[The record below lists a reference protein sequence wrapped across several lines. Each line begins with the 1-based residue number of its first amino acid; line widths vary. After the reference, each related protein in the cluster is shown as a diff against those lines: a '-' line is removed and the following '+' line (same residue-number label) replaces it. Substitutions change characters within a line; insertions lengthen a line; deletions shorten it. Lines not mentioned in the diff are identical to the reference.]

1 MSLQPGLRSRAPHP
15 GIDPGVRPGDR
26 AGPWEAGGMVGTL
39 MLVRHGESVANARSL
54 FTGVLDVGL
63 TPSGIRDCGLAGSR
77 LRHLGFRPD
86 ALITSELVRG
96 WRTAELICEEIG
108 FPGTIERDWHLN
120 ERNYGALSGLSKAQ
134 VRIEHGA
141 ERFRFWRRSYAG
153 RPPPLPERT
162 LTLWRTLSPFDRL
175 PADALTATESLQD
188 VVERIRPWW
197 YQMLT
202 PRLADGE
209 DMLVV
214 AHGNSLRAL
223 CAVIDDLDD
232 EELSALNLPNA
243 RPLRYRFA
251 VGADADRP
259 GSLLIAQ
266 TRGGEYLDPEAA
278 RREAALIAAQGGT

>member
-1 MSLQPGLRSRAPHP
+1 MTP
-15 GIDPGVRPGDR
+15 
-26 AGPWEAGGMVGTL
+26 GTL

-63 TPSGIRDCGLAGSR
+63 TPSGIRDCSLAGSR

-86 ALITSELVRG
+86 ALVTSELVRG

-108 FPGTIERDWHLN
+108 FLGTIERDWHLN

-134 VRIEHGA
+134 VRIAHGD

-162 LTLWRTLSPFDRL
+162 LALWRTLSPFDRL
-175 PADALTATESLQD
+175 PPEALTATESLRD

-202 PRLADGE
+202 PRLIDGE
-209 DMLVV
+209 NVLVV

-232 EELSALNLPNA
+232 EELAALNLPNA

-251 VGADADRP
+251 VGAGTSTGAAHRAGNESLADGATGADADP
-259 GSLLIAQ
+259 GQSSTTGRSNPLLSAE

>member
-1 MSLQPGLRSRAPHP
+1 MTP
-15 GIDPGVRPGDR
+15 
-26 AGPWEAGGMVGTL
+26 GTL

-162 LTLWRTLSPFDRL
+162 LALWRTLSPFDRL
-175 PADALTATESLQD
+175 PAEALTATESPRD

-202 PRLADGE
+202 PRLFDGE
-209 DMLVV
+209 DVLVV

-251 VGADADRP
+251 VGADTSTGATHRAGTESLADGGTGADADP
-259 GSLLIAQ
+259 GQSSTARRSNPPLAAE